1 MSATGRKRKDA
12 PRTEVAAFEFY
23 PTPRD
28 TVLALIDSPLLKLP
42 GGVWIEPCAGSGR
55 INSTVNSRRDD
66 VRWLLCEIDE
76 RHRVTLTATCR
87 ERDALLPFGDFV
99 IREWPYPRA
108 DVLLM
113 NPPFSH
119 ALAFVQAAMDRARTV
134 VMLQRTNWAC
144 PARASWLAKHAPDMY
159 VLADRPSFTGDG
171 KTDMADYSWFVWPE
185 GEHDRRFG
193 RVAMLDD
200 AAASVQAGLFGES
213 PTPIPPLVAPDKR
226 PSSTSSLPPH
236 DQRYS

>member
-1 MSATGRKRKDA
+1 MSARGRTKRDA

-28 TVLALIDSPLLKLP
+28 TVLALIDSPLLHLP
-42 GGVWIEPCAGSGR
+42 GGTWIEPCAGSGR

-76 RHRVTLTATCR
+76 RHR
-87 ERDALLPFGDFV
+87 DALEATVRDGDTLIPFGDFV
-99 IREWPYPRA
+99 HREWRAPVA
-108 DVLLM
+108 DVAIL

-119 ALAFVQAAMDRARTV
+119 ALPFVEACMARARTV
-134 VMLQRTNWAC
+134 VMLQRTNWIGPSRSA
-144 PARASWLAKHAPDMY
+144 WLRCHMPDVY
-159 VLADRPSFTGDG
+159 QLPKRPSFTGDG
-171 KTDMADYSWFVWPE
+171 STDAAEYSWFVWPE

-200 AAASVQAGLFGES
+200 VTASVQPALFGE
-213 PTPIPPLVAPDKR
+213 AA
-226 PSSTSSLPPH
+226 
-236 DQRYS
+236 